1 VTHMPIK
8 FARRAD
14 VGSACVD
21 IRSLEERET
30 CTLLIAAQL
39 YEKSRFKGFATVN
52 DQTVNSRS

>member
-30 CTLLIAAQL
+30 CTLLIAAQV

-52 DQTVNSRS
+52 D